1 MMMGSVTKVTAKRI
15 VQLGYLV
22 SFDYLSD
29 IKFYLLISLVQLN
42 YSTDA
47 EIVYDSLFVI
57 RHSFILIQSPPH
69 SFRMLILV
77 LESIHSLMLHHPV
90 SLLVEQRYLLP
101 SLSSYHYE

>member
-1 MMMGSVTKVTAKRI
+1 MMMVSVTTVTAKRI

-47 EIVYDSLFVI
+47 EIVYDSLVVI
-57 RHSFILIQSPPH
+57 RHFIYIDSFSHL
-69 SFRMLILV
+69 LILF
-77 LESIHSLMLHHPV
+77 EC
-90 SLLVEQRYLLP
+90 
-101 SLSSYHYE
+101 